1 MQWCESSSEI
11 FHVQPAR
18 HDKFLVVELVT
29 IKLTIVVKG
38 DNKGIVRCGRK
49 ADPNFVW
56 SGPPL
61 VLLLRNK
68 STIVTRASTVVK
80 AIYDLLGLGQR
91 KITAQVSSS
100 VLTIKRS
107 KRVTRSSWF
116 R

>member
-1 MQWCESSSEI
+1 MQWFGSSSEI
-11 FHVQPAR
+11 FHVQSAR
-18 HDKFLVVELVT
+18 HDKFLFVELAT

-68 STIVTRASTVVK
+68 STIVTRASTVVN
-80 AIYDLLGLGQR
+80 AIYILLELGQR
-91 KITAQVSSS
+91 KIIAQVSSS

-107 KRVTRSSWF
+107 KRVTRSSWL